1 MNIKELKK
9 SIAFKG
15 MDENDIEQCIKSL
28 NTNEHYKPFWIG
40 AKRQRNN

>member
-28 NTNEHYKPFWIG
+28 NTNEKEYKKG
-40 AKRQRNN
+40 GTS